1 MTPRRRVLVVDDEPH
16 IGVVLRLQLE
26 ARGYEFSLAR
36 TLGEARA
43 LLADVASPPDVLL
56 LDLHLP
62 DGSGLDLLAELR
74 RSPATRQ
81 LPVLVLTGDGDE
93 TVLVTSGALGAD
105 VLTKPFSPSKL
116 TARLGEML
124 GEIVDEGRG

>member
-1 MTPRRRVLVVDDEPH
+1 MTPPRRVLVVDDEPH
-16 IGVVLRLQLE
+16 IGVVLRIQLE

-43 LLADVASPPDVLL
+43 LLSDTASPPDAVL

-74 RSPATRQ
+74 RSPATRR

-93 TVLVTSGALGAD
+93 TVLVTTGALGAG

-124 GEIVDEGRG
+124 DEGGG

>member
-1 MTPRRRVLVVDDEPH
+1 MIPPRRVLVVDDEPH
-16 IGVVLRLQLE
+16 IGVVLRIQLE
-26 ARGYEFSLAR
+26 ASGYEFSLAR
-36 TLGEARA
+36 TLREARA
-43 LLADVASPPDVLL
+43 ILADHASPPDALL

-62 DGSGLDLLAELR
+62 DGSGLELLAELR
-74 RSPATRQ
+74 RAPATRR

-93 TVLVTSGALGAD
+93 AVLVSSGALGAG

-124 GEIVDEGRG
+124 GEERA